1 MNRILY
7 TLILLTSVVIVSCA
21 DGKKKSE
28 AMEPEVK
35 TVETKFEHK
44 AGDIEASF
52 KDEKLTAVFSAY
64 VDLKTGLIN
73 TDASAAS
80 SAASKLMTA
89 FANQGVA
96 ESAMKAVQKIA
107 DTNAIEAQRSAFVGV
122 TNAVEGMLKDALDTG
137 KVYKQYC
144 PMAFKNT
151 GAYWLSESKEI
162 ANPYFGDKMYR
173 CGRIDSIIE

>member
-1 MNRILY
+1 MKTFKY
-7 TLILLTSVVIVSCA
+7 VLILTLAIVLFSCA
-21 DGKKKSE
+21 DDKKKTDSI
-28 AMEPEVK
+28 EPEVK

-44 AGDIEASF
+44 AGDINASF
-52 KDEKLTAVFSAY
+52 KDDKLTSIFAEY
-64 VDLKTGLIN
+64 VVLKTALIN
-73 TDASAAS
+73 TDAT
-80 SAASKLMTA
+80 AASKAASDLMTA
-89 FANQGVA
+89 FANQGVS
-96 ESAMKAVQKIA
+96 ESAMTIVQKIV
-107 DTNAIEAQRSAFVGV
+107 DSDDIEAQRSAFVGV
-122 TNAVEGMLKDALDTG
+122 TNAVEGMLKDALDSG